1 MKFEKAPP
9 RRAPMHGR
17 QAIKASP
24 DENYLKLRIGL
35 KRRLFNFC
43 FFYIKK
49 GLMFCLVSLFFLVLY
64 KKKFKGI
71 FVKNID

>member
-17 QAIKASP
+17 QVIKASP
-24 DENYLKLRIGL
+24 DENYLKLRLGL

-49 GLMFCLVSLFFLVLY
+49 GLMFCLISLFFPGL
-64 KKKFKGI
+64 I
-71 FVKNID
+71 QEKN